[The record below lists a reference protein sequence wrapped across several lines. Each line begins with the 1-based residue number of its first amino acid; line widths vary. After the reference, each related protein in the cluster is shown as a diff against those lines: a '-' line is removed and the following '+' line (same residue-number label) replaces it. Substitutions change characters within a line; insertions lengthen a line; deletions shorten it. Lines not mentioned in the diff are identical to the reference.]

1 MGDDDAMV
9 EHESE
14 HIRGINVD
22 ADHLSTLI
30 RRINSSYLELS
41 ALMTDPAGMDFDR
54 IRPEFERLEEVA
66 AHKGYID
73 AAFAYA
79 ADRAGAGKY
88 VGAVH
93 PVEYLTRVL
102 GLSRAEARSR
112 LQRGEALFAP
122 PKPPPQPEGPAED
135 EAEEQCRR
143 AAEAERLH
151 REHQAQRQAR
161 DAARKAASAEKQT
174 MITRELAHLNAHCE
188 PSYQQLLALAL
199 AEAQHRG
206 LEDLRTWLRGR
217 IREANRRGRTPEGR
231 KDPFAAARK
240 RRLSIGA
247 QDADG
252 GAHVSMY
259 LDAASLATLQAA
271 LAPGRR
277 PGVNASVPAE
287 EDQRPMP
294 ARLVDQLMVVVAA
307 YLSSDSAQT
316 RQGVG
321 SVAVSMTAAELKG
334 LEAADRFPATT
345 GHLLGPGDILRLGAA
360 RYDLGVLHDD
370 HGRVLHLG
378 RTRRSASLA
387 QRLALFAQELCCTR
401 PGCTVGAGEADIHH
415 IRSWLAGGGTDIEN
429 LTILCRSHHS
439 ANRDRRDGAGGLGHM
454 DKDPETGRTG
464 WCPPG
469 GGQLEFNN
477 TEFQQYSA
485 GAKIRRHRG
494 KEDPV
499 SGGPSAG

>member
-1 MGDDDAMV
+1 MDV
-9 EHESE
+9 
-14 HIRGINVD
+14 
-22 ADHLSTLI
+22 DHLATLI

-54 IRPEFERLEEVA
+54 IRPEFERLEEAA
-66 AHKGYID
+66 AHRGYID

-93 PVEYLTRVL
+93 SLEYLMRAL
-102 GLSRAEARSR
+102 GLSRSEARSR

-122 PKPPPQPEGPAED
+122 PKPPPPEPEGPARD
-135 EAEEQCRR
+135 EAEEQRR
-143 AAEAERLH
+143 REAEAERL
-151 REHQAQRQAR
+151 RRQEEAQRQAR
-161 DAARKAASAEKQT
+161 DAAREAASAEKQA
-174 MITRELAHLNAHCE
+174 MISRELEHLNAHSE

-206 LEDLRTWLRGR
+206 LEDLRIWLRGR
-217 IREANRRGRTPEGR
+217 IREANRRGRTPQSR

-252 GAHVSMY
+252 GAQVSMY
-259 LDAASLATLQAA
+259 LDAAGLAMLQAA
-271 LAPGRR
+271 LTPGRR

-287 EDQRPMP
+287 EDARPM
-294 ARLVDQLMVVVAA
+294 AVRLVDQLMAVVAA
-307 YLSSDSAQT
+307 YLAADSAHT

-321 SVAVSMTAAELKG
+321 SVAVSMTAAELEG
-334 LEAADRFPATT
+334 VAGGDRFPSST
-345 GHLLGPGDILRLGAA
+345 GHLLGPADILRLGAA

-370 HGRVLHLG
+370 RGAVLDLG
-378 RTRRSASLA
+378 RTQRSASLA
-387 QRLALFAQELCCTR
+387 QRLALFARELCCTR
-401 PGCTVGAGEADIHH
+401 PGCTVGVGEADIHH

-429 LTILCRSHHS
+429 LTVLCRSHHS
-439 ANRDRRDGAGGLGHM
+439 ANRDQRDGAGGLGHM
-454 DKDPETGRTG
+454 DTDPGSGRVG
-464 WCPPG
+464 WCPPDG
-469 GGQLEFNN
+469 GLLQFND
-477 TEFQQYSA
+477 TEFQQHSA
-485 GAKIRRHRG
+485 GAKIRRQSG

-499 SGGPSAG
+499 SGRPGGG